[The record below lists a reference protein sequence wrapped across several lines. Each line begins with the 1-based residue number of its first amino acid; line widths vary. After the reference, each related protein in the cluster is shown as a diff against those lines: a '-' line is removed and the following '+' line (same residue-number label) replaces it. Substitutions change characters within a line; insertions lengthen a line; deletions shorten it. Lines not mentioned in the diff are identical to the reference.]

1 LSRGK
6 AKARPWEMSSWAE
19 LLKEKV
25 KERLRAQQWALARG
39 KEWDPL

>member
-1 LSRGK
+1 
-6 AKARPWEMSSWAE
+6 MSSWAE

-25 KERLRAQQWALARG
+25 KERLKAQQRVPARG